1 MMSRWRKGC
10 SKKRIYGR
18 EEIMLKNWVTAIIII
33 ILLVGGGS
41 WYFVKAKQNTQT
53 ASAAI
58 AQTAAVQKGNLDV
71 TVSGSGSVESA
82 DSEDV
87 TSGSSGQVDE
97 VLVSKNETVK
107 KGEDL

>member
-1 MMSRWRKGC
+1 MERT
-10 SKKRIYGR
+10 IYGR

-87 TSGSSGQVDE
+87 TSGSSGQDRPPHARIPPSVG
-97 VLVSKNETVK
+97 LAYRGRVSFR
-107 KGEDL
+107 